1 MNKLI
6 IALAAAALAL
16 LPSCSKDT
24 TQLSYFTNIDEL
36 ETPAT
41 GNFNIKIEPGDE
53 LFINVTSTAPE
64 AAALYNLPV
73 INPSRTSS
81 TGDKALSSGMYLT
94 YTVDSE
100 GYIQY
105 PVLGRLHVAGL
116 TLDELQKDLT
126 RRISVDVKD
135 PVVSVEMMNFYVD
148 VAGEVVRPG
157 RYSVRE
163 RRFSVLDALS
173 TAGDLTQYGER
184 TNVLVIREENGKRVH
199 ARLDLNDASV
209 LASPYFFLK
218 QNDYVYVEPNKIRK
232 ENSKYNSNN
241 AFKLQVISTVVSGAS
256 VIVSLVIALAVK

>member
-1 MNKLI
+1 MKRPI
-6 IALAAAALAL
+6 LAMATLLMLTLA
-16 LPSCSKDT
+16 SCSKDT
-24 TQLSYFTNIDEL
+24 TQLSYFTNIEQI
-36 ETPAT
+36 ETPTT
-41 GNFNIKIEPGDE
+41 GDFNVKIEPGDE
-53 LFINVTSTAPE
+53 LFINVTSAAPE

-81 TGDKALSSGMYLT
+81 TGDKNLSSGQYLT

-105 PVLGRLHVAGL
+105 PILGRLHVAGL
-116 TLDELQKDLT
+116 TLDELQQELT
-126 RRISVDVKD
+126 RRIGVDVKD

-184 TNVLVIREENGKRVH
+184 SSVLVIREENGKRVH
-199 ARLDLNDASV
+199 TRLDLNDAATLS
-209 LASPYFFLK
+209 SPYFYLK
-218 QNDYVYVEPNKIRK
+218 QNDYVYVEPNTIRK

-241 AFKLQVISTVVSGAS
+241 AYKLQVISTIVSGAS
-256 VIVSLVIALAVK
+256 VIVSLIIALTVK